1 MIFVLPSISS
11 GLESWSVN
19 RTSINKNSKWKV
31 FKNIKYSGE
40 ISTYSPN
47 DSLETNVYKTLKSCS

>member
-1 MIFVLPSISS
+1 MFVLPSISS
-11 GLESWSVN
+11 GLKSWLVN

-31 FKNIKYSGE
+31 FKDIQYSGE

-47 DSLETNVYKTLKSCS
+47 NFLETNVYKTLKFFS